1 MTDSSTPKHGSAL
14 HRSATSHR
22 INRIPESSTVA
33 IADMASAL
41 RRRGEKVID
50 FSAGRAA
57 ESTHD
62 FICAA
67 ATAAMAA
74 GDTHQTDARGIPDYL
89 TACADKLKRE
99 NGLSIDA
106 DSEVIA
112 TLGCKEGL
120 LLALFA
126 ILDPGDEVIVED
138 PRFVSY
144 GPEIELCGGTPV
156 PVLLRPEQRYRWTLQ
171 ELKAAVTPRTRA
183 ILFCSPNNPLGIV
196 HTREDLDVIRSVAT
210 EANLT
215 VIADEIYD
223 AAVWGGRRHLPI
235 AGLSGMRERTIGLMG
250 MTKSYSMGGW
260 RLGYAYA
267 TGDYISKMTIVQQHI
282 MTCASSIAQRA
293 GIAALSEQG
302 IGYMRPLWKDWEK
315 RCMYAADEINN
326 ISLLS
331 TERPEGTFYAWVD
344 ISATGLS
351 SSEFAQ
357 RLLRDKN
364 VAVVP
369 GGTFGA
375 QSDDFIRLT
384 CVRSWKDLKEG
395 IERLASF
402 VNSL

>member
-1 MTDSSTPKHGSAL
+1 MTDTSMPRRKSYP
-14 HRSATSHR
+14 HRTATSHR
-22 INRIPESSTVA
+22 INKIPESSTVA

-57 ESTHD
+57 ESTHE

-67 ATAAMAA
+67 GIEAMTA
-74 GDTHQTDARGIPDYL
+74 GETHQTDARGIPEYL
-89 TACADKLKRE
+89 AACADKLKRE
-99 NGLSIDA
+99 NNLSIDA
-106 DSEVIA
+106 ESEVMA

-126 ILDPGDEVIVED
+126 VLDPGDEVIVED

-144 GPEIELCGGTPV
+144 GPEIELCGGTPI
-156 PVLLRPEQRYRWTLQ
+156 PVLLRPEHNYRWTLQ
-171 ELKAAVTPRTRA
+171 ELQAAVTPRTKA
-183 ILFCSPNNPLGIV
+183 IVLCSPNNPLGVV

-235 AGLSGMRERTIGLMG
+235 ASLPGMRERTIGLMG

-267 TGDYISKMTIVQQHI
+267 PDDYISKMVVVQQHI
-282 MTCASSIAQRA
+282 MTCASSIGQRA
-293 GIAALSEQG
+293 GIAALSEEG
-302 IGYMRPLWKDWEK
+302 IEYMRPLWSDWEK
-315 RCMYAADEINN
+315 RCMYAADEVNKIP
-326 ISLLS
+326 LLS
-331 TERPEGTFYAWVD
+331 TERPEGTFYCWVD

-351 SSEFAQ
+351 SGDFAE
-357 RLLRDKN
+357 RLLHDEK

-375 QSDDFIRLT
+375 QSDAFIRLT
-384 CVRSWKDLKEG
+384 CVRSWKDLEEG

-402 VNSL
+402 VDSL

>member
-1 MTDSSTPKHGSAL
+1 MTEISMPRGKSHLLYP
-14 HRSATSHR
+14 ATSHR
-22 INRIPESSTVA
+22 INGIPESSTVA

-57 ESTHD
+57 ESTHE

-67 ATAAMAA
+67 ATAAMAS

-89 TACADKLKRE
+89 AACAAKLKKE
-99 NGLSIDA
+99 NSLDIDA
-106 DSEVIA
+106 DSEIIA

-126 ILDPGDEVIVED
+126 ALDPGDEVIVED

-144 GPEIELCGGTPV
+144 GPVIELCGGKPV
-156 PVLLRPEQRYRWTLQ
+156 PVLLRPEQQYRWTLP
-171 ELKAAVTPRTRA
+171 ELKAAVTSRTKA

-210 EANLT
+210 EANLM

-223 AAVWGGRRHLPI
+223 AAVWNGRRHLPI
-235 AGLSGMRERTIGLMG
+235 AALPGMRERTIGLMG

-260 RLGYAYA
+260 RVGYAYA
-267 TGDYISKMTIVQQHI
+267 PEDYISKMMVAQQHI

-302 IGYMRPLWKDWEK
+302 IEYMRPLWMDWEK
-315 RCMYAADEINN
+315 RCMYAADEINK
-326 ISLLS
+326 IASLS

-344 ISATGLS
+344 ISETGLT

-357 RLLRDKN
+357 RLLGGQK

-369 GGTFGA
+369 GATFGA
-375 QSDDFIRLT
+375 QSDSFIRLT
-384 CVRSWKDLKEG
+384 CVRSWNELKEG

-402 VNSL
+402 VDSV